1 MGWGSSW
8 SRLLHVFSLNASHLF
23 IYYILEQDRLPI
35 SLFQLEQGGGLL
47 TWASWWRGRARGDA
61 LQGRDPPQGA
71 PREPPVPLQV
81 SPKAPVR
88 MDLTLAVPGR

>member
-35 SLFQLEQGGGLL
+35 SLFQLEPG
-47 TWASWWRGRARGDA
+47 
-61 LQGRDPPQGA
+61 GA
-71 PREPPVPLQV
+71 PHLGQLVAGSSPGGCSAGQRPPPKEPPGSLRCPF
-81 SPKAPVR
+81 R
-88 MDLTLAVPGR
+88 

>member
-35 SLFQLEQGGGLL
+35 SLFQLEPGGGSSPGPAGGGVEPGGMLC
-47 TWASWWRGRARGDA
+47 RAET
-61 LQGRDPPQGA
+61 PP
-71 PREPPVPLQV
+71 PKEPPGSLRCPF
-81 SPKAPVR
+81 R
-88 MDLTLAVPGR
+88 